1 MKRLAVVLVV
11 AAVGFGGGWLVN
23 GWRMS
28 STYNAEKA
36 QAAEKHAEAVE
47 QARAEERRRVL
58 VVQEV
63 ADAAQ
68 TQLDQ
73 AQADAG
79 RARDA
84 AERLRQR
91 VAQLVAA
98 ARNPTAPRPGQAAD
112 DPIGVLADVLGR
124 ADQRAGVLAEY
135 ADRARIAGHACERA
149 YDALT
154 PAR

>member
-1 MKRLAVVLVV
+1 MNRLAVVLVV

-23 GWRMS
+23 GWRLAS
-28 STYNAEKA
+28 AHNAEKA
-36 QAAEKHAEAVE
+36 KQAEQVAQQIEA
-47 QARAEERRRVL
+47 ARAEERRRTL
-58 VVQEV
+58 VIQEV

-68 TQLDQ
+68 TQLETVR
-73 AQADAG
+73 ADAG

-91 VAQLVAA
+91 VADLVAA
-98 ARNPTAPRPGQAAD
+98 SRRPAPAGSGQAAG

-124 ADQRAGVLAEY
+124 ADRRAGVLAEY
-135 ADRARIAGHACERA
+135 ADRARVAGQACERA

-154 PAR
+154 P

>member
-1 MKRLAVVLVV
+1 MNRLAVVLVV

-23 GWRMS
+23 GWRLS
-28 STYNAEKA
+28 STYNAERA
-36 QAAEKHAEAVE
+36 QAAQKHAEVVE

-68 TQLDQ
+68 TQLVQ

-91 VAQLVAA
+91 IAQLVAA
-98 ARNPTAPRPGQAAD
+98 ARNPATPRPGQAAD

-124 ADQRAGVLAEY
+124 ADERAGFLAEY

-149 YDALT
+149 YDALSA
-154 PAR
+154 PR